1 MAKYPYGKKTTLK
14 EEDMEQV
21 KAEDDPEPLRSE
33 SMDAQV
39 DEPRL
44 VDTETADAFHR
55 LEERDRMR

>member
-1 MAKYPYGKKTTLK
+1 
-14 EEDMEQV
+14 MEQV
-21 KAEDDPEPLRSE
+21 EAEADPEPLRSE

-55 LEERDRMR
+55 LEDRDKIRLTCRRCNYENHPGTN